1 MCVKVLGVAMAKN
14 PFEKKID
21 FNLSDNRSNCTKA
34 KGLNT
39 SFFLIIECYELPSF
53 PL

>member
-1 MCVKVLGVAMAKN
+1 MRVKVLGVAMAKN

-21 FNLSDNRSNCTKA
+21 FNLSDNRMDCT
-34 KGLNT
+34 KGLNYT
-39 SFFLIIECYELPSF
+39 SFFPIIEYYELPSF